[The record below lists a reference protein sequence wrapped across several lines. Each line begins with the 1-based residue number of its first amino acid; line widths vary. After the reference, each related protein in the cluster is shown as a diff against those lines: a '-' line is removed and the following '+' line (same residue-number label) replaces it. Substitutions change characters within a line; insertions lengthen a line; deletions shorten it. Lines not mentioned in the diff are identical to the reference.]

1 MIYHTMRTW
10 YTQFCRTRPYTQ
22 IHSLITK
29 ILNIKI
35 TPSTW
40 SLACFLF
47 GLLSVDNLALQLIK
61 LVWSLYIL
69 QTVHAKGWM
78 SPGCKWQLH
87 TKHKCSS
94 SAISSGTWWIWPE
107 HETLPVQVSPHRRAL
122 VYRGTMHCPN
132 FVNFIF
138 KSLNPQKPKGLKINL
153 HYMLLSKKVRTN
165 SMYFNQNV

>member
-1 MIYHTMRTW
+1 M
-10 YTQFCRTRPYTQ
+10 
-22 IHSLITK
+22 K
-29 ILNIKI
+29 
-35 TPSTW
+35 
-40 SLACFLF
+40 F

-69 QTVHAKGWM
+69 QTVHAKCWM

-94 SAISSGTWWIWPE
+94 TAISSGTWWVWPE
-107 HETLPVQVSPHRRAL
+107 HETLPVQVSPHRRAP

-153 HYMLLSKKVRTN
+153 HCMLLSKKVRELTLCTLIR
-165 SMYFNQNV
+165 MYMALRWVSLSLPKFIWGYLYKAIIILT